1 MALRNRVQTN
11 EVDEL
16 NTPSGSSLICS
27 KALDYASNGETLRSG
42 WLFEEGLNKE
52 LAVGCRPL
60 GWAPAH
66 NVKALR
72 TQEMTIAEQA
82 DQAYERFVS
91 QWRPRGRGRGF
102 RERLKPARHK

>member
-1 MALRNRVQTN
+1 MPAL
-11 EVDEL
+11 
-16 NTPSGSSLICS
+16 GS
-27 KALDYASNGETLRSG
+27 AH
-42 WLFEEGLNKE
+42 
-52 LAVGCRPL
+52 
-60 GWAPAH
+60 AH

>member
-60 GWAPAH
+60 GSAHAH